1 MAEKTTEETTGGKY
15 LTKDYLARN
24 LKTFWDKIKDY
35 ITTQISGFAKTEDV
49 EKALDDKANQTDL
62 NSLTAEVNG
71 KANISDLNNLAS
83 TIETKA
89 EKDALTAVENGLNSK
104 VNKVEGMGLSTN
116 DFTQEYKDK
125 LDNLKAASATETGL
139 MSAEDKVKLDDLARS
154 AVTEVDTEL
163 LETSEKPVQNK
174 IICAE
179 LAKKVDKEDAPLN
192 PLTNLSQ
199 FLRLEGNSQG
209 DIILKLNSKTKHFK
223 IHAENG
229 EVIEK
234 FSLSGNN
241 GSADVKFNTLET
253 VGFNIRIPNPDGSIL
268 QEGQLY
274 SFYIECF
281 ELLDIGKY
289 EPFINLMEYE
299 VSFSGKL

>member
-15 LTKDYLARN
+15 LTKDYLLRN
-24 LKTFWDKIKDY
+24 LQNFWNKIKAY
-35 ITTQISGFAKTEDV
+35 ITDQTSGFVNKSYVDRAV
-49 EKALDDKANQTDL
+49 GSKADQDDL
-62 NSLTAEVNG
+62 SSLATTVGG
-71 KANISDLNNLAS
+71 KADNS
-83 TIETKA
+83 
-89 EKDALTAVENGLNSK
+89 ALTALATLLDEK
-104 VNKVEGMGLSTN
+104 VDKVTGKDLSTN
-116 DFTQEYKDK
+116 DFTDADK
-125 LDNLKAASATETGL
+125 TKLNSLTNDVATESANGL
-139 MSAEDKVKLDDLARS
+139 MSADDKVKLNSIAAGAT
-154 AVTEVDTEL
+154 AVTVDSVWDP
-163 LETSEKPVQNK
+163 TSENPAQSKAISEVLNR
-174 IICAE
+174 
-179 LAKKVDKEDAPLN
+179 KVDKEDAPLN

-289 EPFINLMEYE
+289 EPFILQTKRDLEEPQDLTY
-299 VSFSGKL
+299 SIFRI

>member
-35 ITTQISGFAKTEDV
+35 ITTQISGFVNKSYVDGAV
-49 EKALDDKANQTDL
+49 GSKADQDDL
-62 NSLTAEVNG
+62 SSLATTVGG
-71 KANISDLNNLAS
+71 KADKSDLAALA
-83 TIETKA
+83 TRLD
-89 EKDALTAVENGLNSK
+89 EKVDK
-104 VNKVEGMGLSTN
+104 VTGKGLSTN
-116 DFTQEYKDK
+116 DFTDADKTK
-125 LDNLKAASATETGL
+125 LDGLINDVATESANGL
-139 MSAEDKVKLDDLARS
+139 MSAEDKAKLKGIEAGAT
-154 AVTEVDTEL
+154 AVTVDSVWDPN
-163 LETSEKPVQNK
+163 SENPAQSKAISK
-174 IICAE
+174 E

-289 EPFINLMEYE
+289 EPFILQTKRDLEEPQDLTY
-299 VSFSGKL
+299 SIFRI